1 MQGEGRDGDSSI
13 SEDYEEDIT
22 CFENTEMKD
31 YDIRE
36 EGNDD
41 EVQFEGRGP
50 RLDDIFNTERDISK
64 DITFEE
70 LGLEDILAQ
79 YRVIIEELNKLAQW
93 YPKS

>member
-1 MQGEGRDGDSSI
+1 MYKMQGEGRDGDSSI
-13 SEDYEEDIT
+13 SEDYEEDET

-70 LGLEDILAQ
+70 LGLEDILA
-79 YRVIIEELNKLAQW
+79 
-93 YPKS
+93 